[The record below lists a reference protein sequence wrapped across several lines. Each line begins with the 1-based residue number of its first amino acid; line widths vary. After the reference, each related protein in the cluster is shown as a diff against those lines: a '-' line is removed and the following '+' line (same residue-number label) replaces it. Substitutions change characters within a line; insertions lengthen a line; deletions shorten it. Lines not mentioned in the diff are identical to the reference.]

1 MALFVQVLDGEVKQV
16 WDSAPPEG
24 QEGWRNAVE
33 VRAELVAH
41 RQQFAAHRYDL
52 NVDPVQIIW
61 DAVDITVEDR
71 KNSMISNANFA
82 VARMN
87 MQNEMTPGTHTAEA
101 IAAAQATADSKVA
114 AVNAATT
121 HDELDALV

>member
-16 WDSAPPEG
+16 WDSTPPEG

-33 VRAELVAH
+33 VRADLIPH
-41 RQQFAAHRYDL
+41 RQQYSAHRYDL

-61 DAVDITVEDR
+61 DAVDISVEDR
-71 KNSMISNANFA
+71 KNSMKSNALFP
-82 VARMN
+82 VSRMN
-87 MQNEMTPGTHTAEA
+87 MQNEFMPGTFTPEA
-101 IAAAQATADSKVA
+101 IAAAQATADTKVA
-114 AVNAATT
+114 AIDAATT